1 MATPVKGLADATG
14 LEDDSV
20 TVSVKVS
27 DVTVVK
33 DRVLKLVVVRA
44 AAPETSVLVG
54 TVGTGSTVIAL
65 VM

>member
-1 MATPVKGLADATG
+1 VKGLAEATG

-27 DVTVVK
+27 DVTVVN
-33 DRVLKLVVVRA
+33 DRVLKLVVVGA
-44 AAPETSVLVG
+44 AALER
-54 TVGTGSTVIAL
+54 TGSTVIAL

>member
-1 MATPVKGLADATG
+1 MATPVKGLAEATG

-27 DVTVVK
+27 DVTVIN
-33 DRVLKLVVVRA
+33 DRVLKLVVVEA
-44 AAPETSVLVG
+44 AALETSVL
-54 TVGTGSTVIAL
+54 VGTGSTVIAL

>member
-1 MATPVKGLADATG
+1 VATPVKGLADATG

-33 DRVLKLVVVRA
+33 DRVLKLVVVGA
-44 AAPETSVLVG
+44 AALEASVL
-54 TVGTGSTVIAL
+54 VGTGSTVIAL

>member
-1 MATPVKGLADATG
+1 MATPVKGLAEATG

-27 DVTVVK
+27 DVTVVN
-33 DRVLKLVVVRA
+33 DRVLKLVVVGA
-44 AAPETSVLVG
+44 AALETSVL
-54 TVGTGSTVIAL
+54 VGTGSTVIAL

>member
-1 MATPVKGLADATG
+1 MKGLAEATG

-27 DVTVVK
+27 DVTVVN
-33 DRVLKLVVVRA
+33 DRVLKLVVVGSA
-44 AAPETSVLVG
+44 ALER
-54 TVGTGSTVIAL
+54 TGSTVIAL

>member
-1 MATPVKGLADATG
+1 VATPVKGLAEATG

-27 DVTVVK
+27 DVTVVN
-33 DRVLKLVVVRA
+33 DRVLKLVVVGA
-44 AAPETSVLVG
+44 AALER
-54 TVGTGSTVIAL
+54 TGSTVIAL

>member
-1 MATPVKGLADATG
+1 VATPVKGLAEATG

-27 DVTVVK
+27 DVTVVN
-33 DRVLKLVVVRA
+33 DRVLKLVVVGSA
-44 AAPETSVLVG
+44 ALER
-54 TVGTGSTVIAL
+54 TGSTVIAL

>member
-33 DRVLKLVVVRA
+33 DRVLKLVVVGA
-44 AAPETSVLVG
+44 AALEASVL
-54 TVGTGSTVIAL
+54 VGTGSTVIAL